1 MTPRDRRE
9 RAEALE
15 REAEMTDDHDLW
27 AVVSDAREEDGDRAR
42 AWYAFLRSRG
52 QPNRIITSE
61 RAEIIGRTLAAMPE
75 HPTRDDDA
83 HTNRLRSELEV
94 YDFLTKQP
102 ERYFAYYD
110 DAGNITTFMG
120 DRLGS
125 ISREGRIVR
134 PFGSGGRIQYVVVRA
149 INGFDYRGT
158 CAVENGTYCRLR
170 RAKPWLQR

>member
-1 MTPRDRRE
+1 MTPRERRE
-9 RAEALE
+9 RAEDLE
-15 REAEMTDDHDLW
+15 REAETTDDHDLW
-27 AVVSDAREEDGDRAR
+27 AVVSDAWEEDGNRAR

-61 RAEIIGRTLAAMPE
+61 RAEILGRTLAAMPE
-75 HPTRDDDA
+75 RPTRDDDDRA
-83 HTNRLRSELEV
+83 NRLRSELEV

-102 ERYFAYYD
+102 ERYFAYHLD
-110 DAGNITTFMG
+110 DGNIVTFMS
-120 DRLGS
+120 DRLGT
-125 ISREGRIVR
+125 ISRKGRIVR
-134 PFGSGGRIQYVVVRA
+134 PFGSGGRIQHVVVRA